1 MAEGLIL
8 PMADQIL
15 LLTADGLQ
23 WANYPNV
30 SYGTRKT
37 TDWSAST
44 EVFSFFFMVNVYS
57 QNPKIYI

>member
-8 PMADQIL
+8 PEANQIL
-15 LLTADGLQ
+15 LLTTDGLQ

-37 TDWSAST
+37 ADWSAST
-44 EVFSFFFMVNVYS
+44 EVFALLFLVNVYS